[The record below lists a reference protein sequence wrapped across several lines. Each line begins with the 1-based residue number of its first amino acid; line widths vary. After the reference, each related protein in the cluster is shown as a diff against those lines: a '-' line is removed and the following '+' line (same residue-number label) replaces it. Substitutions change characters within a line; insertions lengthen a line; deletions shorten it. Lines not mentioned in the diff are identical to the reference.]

1 MGILILSKNN
11 LLLISILLFYFCILI
26 LSFNFN
32 FKSIL
37 FYIFSLIFIGRLFLL
52 ILFILSIRRLVLPT
66 FNFINFIIL
75 SFVIC
80 FTLFY
85 FYFIF
90 IKFSDFSLSLNFVI
104 ILGFVILL
112 VFLSFIVLLF

>member
-1 MGILILSKNN
+1 MG
-11 LLLISILLFYFCILI
+11 LFYFCILI
-26 LSFNFN
+26 LNFNFH

-37 FYIFSLIFIGRLFLL
+37 FYIFSLIFIRGLFLL
-52 ILFILSIRRLVLPT
+52 ILFILSIRGLVLPS

-75 SFVIC
+75 SFS
-80 FTLFY
+80 LFY

-90 IKFSDFSLSLNFVI
+90 IKFSDFSISLNFVI
-104 ILGFVILL
+104 ILGFIILL

>member
-1 MGILILSKNN
+1 MG
-11 LLLISILLFYFCILI
+11 ISILLFYFCILV
-26 LSFNFN
+26 LNFSFH

-52 ILFILSIRRLVLPT
+52 ILFILSMRRLVLPS

-75 SFVIC
+75 TFVIILS
-80 FTLFY
+80 FTFY
-85 FYFIF
+85 FYFIL
-90 IKFSDFSLSLNFVI
+90 IKFSDFSISLNFVI
-104 ILGFVILL
+104 ILGFTILL

>member
-1 MGILILSKNN
+1 MG
-11 LLLISILLFYFCILI
+11 FYFCILV
-26 LSFNFN
+26 LNFSFHG
-32 FKSIL
+32 KSIL

-52 ILFILSIRRLVLPT
+52 ILFILSMRRLVLPT
-66 FNFINFIIL
+66 FNFINFIVL
-75 SFVIC
+75 SFVVC
-80 FTLFY
+80 FTFIFY

-104 ILGFVILL
+104 ILGFIILL